1 MAQGSSTDWR
11 ERRRRR
17 SSNRFLLSLLLA
29 LLGHVAFVG
38 LLVLLS
44 YVQVNLPA
52 SERAAVHRPTS
63 VNVRPLT
70 SSEWA
75 KNRGQTSPQSQVAER
90 PRAQTKKDEKKPDET
105 TKPKGQVVD
114 TAPGNE
120 QRPDDSKYLAEHDN
134 TVQKETRSREQTP
147 FYRNAMPQRTAP
159 QEQKGLPQEQMQA
172 PRLSGN
178 NGMGSDDRPLAK
190 GGKKPA
196 FEVPDTRHKQEV
208 AVKTDPTSP
217 GPGVTV
223 ENQNGSD
230 AMVGN
235 AKRLRIQPG
244 EGQDNEEGSQGRLG
258 SPGMQALMPSQAA
271 MDRVLGA
278 APNDNL
284 RDVDEGDA
292 TMLNTR
298 EWKYASFFN
307 RVKQSVG
314 MHWNPNQQMQMRD
327 PTGSTYSGKDR
338 YTLLSITLDEKGQ
351 VKDIQ
356 VDKSSGLD
364 FLDMEAVSSFKRA
377 QPFPNPPSGLL
388 GQDATVRFQ
397 FGFFL
402 EMGGGPRM
410 RLFREPN

>member
-17 SSNRFLLSLLLA
+17 NSNRFLLSLLLA

-52 SERAAVHRPTS
+52 SERATVRRPTS

-90 PRAQTKKDEKKPDET
+90 PRSQTKKDEKKPDED

-120 QRPDDSKYLAEHDN
+120 QRPDDAKYLAEHDN
-134 TVQKETRSREQTP
+134 TVKKETRSREQTP

-178 NGMGSDDRPLAK
+178 NGLGSDDRPLAK
-190 GGKKPA
+190 GGRKPT
-196 FEVPDTRHKQEV
+196 FEVPDTRRKQEV

-235 AKRLRIQPG
+235 AKRLRIQAG
-244 EGQDNEEGSQGRLG
+244 EGEDNQEGSQGRLG

-271 MDRVLGA
+271 MDRVIGA

-284 RDVDEGDA
+284 RDVDEGDG

-327 PTGSTYSGKDR
+327 PTGNTYSGKDR

-356 VDKSSGLD
+356 VDKSSGLE